1 MEHDTFLHISVWHNN
16 VTRLEVIGEDE
27 LGWNT
32 KYFDKDSFPNST
44 IILVQSDMYNNM
56 LLPASSSL

>member
-27 LGWNT
+27 LRWNT
-32 KYFDKDSFPNST
+32 KYFDIDSFPNST
-44 IILVQSDMYNNM
+44 IILVQSDTYV
-56 LLPASSSL
+56 